1 MIKLIID
8 YSIKNRFLLALL
20 VVVLL
25 IAGGIYAKHTTVDA
39 IPDLSDVQV
48 IVQADYPGQAP
59 NVVENQV
66 TYPLTTALLAVPG
79 AVSVRGTSAFGVS
92 YVYIIFK
99 DGTDLYW
106 ARSRVLEYLNQIT
119 SQLPTGVKVAL
130 GPDATGVGWIYEYAL
145 IDKTNKHSIDELTT
159 LQNWF
164 LRFELQK
171 VPGVSEV
178 ATVGGMVKQ
187 YQVVVNPDKLRS
199 YGITLAQV
207 KSALQNGNTDGGGSV
222 IEAGDTEY
230 MVRSTGFIRSI
241 ADIKSIPIKV
251 GANGVAVQI
260 KDIARVQLGPQERR
274 GVAELNGQGDVV
286 GGIIVMRS
294 GENAMQTINNV
305 KAKLE
310 ELKSSLPP
318 GVELVTTYDRSK
330 IIGRAVS
337 SLQDKLIEEFI
348 LVSLICIIF
357 LFHLRSALVIIIS
370 LPIGVL
376 MALVVMRFQGINAN
390 IMSLGGIAIAV
401 GAMVDA
407 AVVMVENVH
416 KHFEHAEV
424 NDDNRWDLI
433 KKACYEVAPPLFY
446 SLLIITFSFV
456 PIFSLESQE
465 GKMFSP
471 LAFTKTYSM
480 ATAVILSITLIPVLM
495 GWLIRGKIVP
505 EHKNPVNKFLQK
517 LYQPLLH
524 GSLNNPKKI
533 IFGAIALIIIG
544 VYPFKQLGSEF
555 MPTLDEG
562 DILYMP
568 TTLPGISIGEAR
580 LVLQRSDALIK
591 TVPEVQSVFGKSGR
605 AGSATDPAPLSM
617 FETIIQLKPETE
629 WRKGMTIDKII
640 SQLNDTVKV
649 PGLSNAWVMPIRT
662 RIDMLSTGIKTPIGI
677 KIFGPDLNEVQNLGK
692 EIEQTLKKLP
702 ETTSVYAERSSGGHY
717 ITADIN
723 RVEAARYGLNI
734 NDIQDVI
741 ATAIGGQEVGQ
752 SVEGRERYP
761 INIRYPRDMRDSL
774 NKLNNLAIYTA
785 SGVTIPL
792 SQIATLKVED
802 GPDMIRSENARLNSY
817 VYVDTKDSDLTG
829 YINKAKAAIAANVK
843 FKPGYSISWAGQYE
857 YMQRAKERLS
867 YSAPFTLLIIG
878 LLLYLCFR
886 RLTEVVII
894 LASLPFSLVGGA
906 WMLYFLGYNMS
917 VAVDVGFIAL
927 AGVAA
932 ETGVVMLIYLNQS
945 LADKKAEVS
954 LKNVPLTNKD
964 IYDAIVEG
972 SLHRLRPKMMTVCA
986 IIGGLLPILIFA
998 GTGSIVVR
1006 HIAAPMV
1013 GGMLSSTIL
1022 TLIVIPCIY
1031 LLWAQFKNEKNTK

>member
-1 MIKLIID
+1 M
-8 YSIKNRFLLALL
+8 
-20 VVVLL
+20 
-25 IAGGIYAKHTTVDA
+25 
-39 IPDLSDVQV
+39 
-48 IVQADYPGQAP
+48 
-59 NVVENQV
+59 
-66 TYPLTTALLAVPG
+66 
-79 AVSVRGTSAFGVS
+79 
-92 YVYIIFK
+92 
-99 DGTDLYW
+99 
-106 ARSRVLEYLNQIT
+106 
-119 SQLPTGVKVAL
+119 
-130 GPDATGVGWIYEYAL
+130 
-145 IDKTNKHSIDELTT
+145 
-159 LQNWF
+159 
-164 LRFELQK
+164 
-171 VPGVSEV
+171 
-178 ATVGGMVKQ
+178 
-187 YQVVVNPDKLRS
+187 
-199 YGITLAQV
+199 
-207 KSALQNGNTDGGGSV
+207 
-222 IEAGDTEY
+222 
-230 MVRSTGFIRSI
+230 
-241 ADIKSIPIKV
+241 
-251 GANGVAVQI
+251 
-260 KDIARVQLGPQERR
+260 
-274 GVAELNGQGDVV
+274 
-286 GGIIVMRS
+286 
-294 GENAMQTINNV
+294 
-305 KAKLE
+305 
-310 ELKSSLPP
+310 
-318 GVELVTTYDRSK
+318 
-330 IIGRAVS
+330 
-337 SLQDKLIEEFI
+337 
-348 LVSLICIIF
+348 
-357 LFHLRSALVIIIS
+357 
-370 LPIGVL
+370 
-376 MALVVMRFQGINAN
+376 
-390 IMSLGGIAIAV
+390 
-401 GAMVDA
+401 
-407 AVVMVENVH
+407 
-416 KHFEHAEV
+416 
-424 NDDNRWDLI
+424 
-433 KKACYEVAPPLFY
+433 
-446 SLLIITFSFV
+446 

-480 ATAVILSITLIPVLM
+480 ATAAILSITLIPVLM

-723 RVEAARYGLNI
+723 SVEAARYGLNI

-829 YINKAKAAIAANVK
+829 YINKAKVAIAANVK

-857 YMQRAKERLS
+857 YMQRAK
-867 YSAPFTLLIIG
+867 
-878 LLLYLCFR
+878 
-886 RLTEVVII
+886 
-894 LASLPFSLVGGA
+894 
-906 WMLYFLGYNMS
+906 
-917 VAVDVGFIAL
+917 
-927 AGVAA
+927 
-932 ETGVVMLIYLNQS
+932 
-945 LADKKAEVS
+945 
-954 LKNVPLTNKD
+954 
-964 IYDAIVEG
+964 
-972 SLHRLRPKMMTVCA
+972 
-986 IIGGLLPILIFA
+986 
-998 GTGSIVVR
+998 
-1006 HIAAPMV
+1006 
-1013 GGMLSSTIL
+1013 
-1022 TLIVIPCIY
+1022 
-1031 LLWAQFKNEKNTK
+1031 

>member
-878 LLLYLCFR
+878 LLLYLCFG

-945 LADKKAEVS
+945 LADKKAEVNS
-954 LKNVPLTNKD
+954 KNESLTNKD